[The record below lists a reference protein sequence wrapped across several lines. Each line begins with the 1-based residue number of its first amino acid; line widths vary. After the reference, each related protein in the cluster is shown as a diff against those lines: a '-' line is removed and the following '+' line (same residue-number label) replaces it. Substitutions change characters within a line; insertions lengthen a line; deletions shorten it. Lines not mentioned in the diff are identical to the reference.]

1 MAITTV
7 PEWMENLE
15 EEDLVFIKKFVLYSG
30 SLKKLAELRGHLS
43 DRTPQAGQID
53 RQDPGAGT
61 GGNRALCQTDQKT
74 GAGGPH

>member
-7 PEWMENLE
+7 PEIRPVQRIAE
-15 EEDLVFIKKFVLYSG
+15 EAG
-30 SLKKLAELRGHLS
+30 RELRGHLS
-43 DRTPQAGQID
+43 DRTPQTGQID